1 MEFVLT
7 RWPSFPDSFISHY
20 LRRSR
25 CCDGII
31 EFSELGARGAKV
43 ERPEGCQT
51 VIDKLVSII
60 GQRRWAT
67 PSLCLVLF
75 FLLLIHRVRLSRV
88 RFDVQLARETF
99 VWIVSTS
106 IRWIRI
112 DVRWVTNRLFSI
124 FYRCFLSIHN
134 TFVVESFET
143 IDVWNGKRN
152 KFDFF
157 SIYMILR
164 SSECQGIRCL
174 E

>member
-1 MEFVLT
+1 MGFVLT
-7 RWPSFPDSFISHY
+7 RWPSYPDSFISHY

-25 CCDGII
+25 CYDGII

-51 VIDKLVSII
+51 VIDKLVSIT

-75 FLLLIHRVRLSRV
+75 FLLLIHRVRLFRV

-112 DVRWVTNRLFSI
+112 DVRWVTDQLFSI
-124 FYRCFLSIHN
+124 DAFCRFTTRSWSKVL
-134 TFVVESFET
+134 
-143 IDVWNGKRN
+143 KRSMYAMVSEIN
-152 KFDFF
+152 LIF
-157 SIYMILR
+157 SR
-164 SSECQGIRCL
+164 FRWF
-174 E
+174 

>member
-124 FYRCFLSIHN
+124 FYRCFLSTHN
-134 TFVVESFET
+134 TFVLSKVL
-143 IDVWNGKRN
+143 KRSMYGMVSEIN
-152 KFDFF
+152 LIF
-157 SIYMILR
+157 SR
-164 SSECQGIRCL
+164 FTWF
-174 E
+174 